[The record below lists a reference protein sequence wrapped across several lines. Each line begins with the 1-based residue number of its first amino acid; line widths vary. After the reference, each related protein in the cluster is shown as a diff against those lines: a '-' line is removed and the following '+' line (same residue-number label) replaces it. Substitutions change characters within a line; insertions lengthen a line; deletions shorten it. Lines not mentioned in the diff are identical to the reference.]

1 MSDRTS
7 RRVFLRT
14 AASGVVTG
22 LLGCSWEGSQERTG
36 EARRRESGDGGRG
49 DTTLRGGSGV
59 SDRSGP
65 VVADRPVVRP
75 FRDDAVRIA
84 TPLSLRPAAYVSMAT
99 RQVFVD
105 RAYRD
110 RASWLLDAHI
120 SVSTWVWRIP
130 LPGDSRLTPIPPGD
144 ESREFD
150 ELPVGAWDPS
160 IEPMEGDVRI
170 VLGRRVAS
178 VIEVDCVPIQGSDHR
193 LAAGRIELE
202 RCLAGPGEAVRED
215 FRRLASGSRHVD
227 PECADEGIEVD
238 VLGWSCMG

>member
-22 LLGCSWEGSQERTG
+22 LLGCSSEDSQEATG
-36 EARRRESGDGGRG
+36 KGARRESRAGDRG
-49 DTTLRGGSGV
+49 DTTLRGGSGA
-59 SDRSGP
+59 SDRGGP
-65 VVADRPVVRP
+65 VVVGRPVVLP
-75 FRDDAVRIA
+75 FRDDAARIA

-105 RAYRD
+105 RAHRD

-130 LPGDSRLTPIPPGD
+130 LPGDSPLTPIPPGD
-144 ESREFD
+144 EPREFD
-150 ELPVGAWDPS
+150 ELPIGAWDPR
-160 IEPMEGDVRI
+160 IEPMQGDVRI

-178 VIEVDCVPIQGSDHR
+178 VIEADCVPIQGSDRR
-193 LAAGRIELE
+193 LSAGRIELE

-215 FRRLASGSRHVD
+215 FRRLASGRRHVD
-227 PECADEGIEVD
+227 PECADGGIEVD
-238 VLGWSCMG
+238 VFGWFCAG